1 MLYCQT
7 KEAGG
12 FTPPASFVFKFPTGR
27 PFSFFIVISSCAWP
41 LILVYFPIMSTKAPK
56 IKDIIKLIK
65 PQVRRLK
72 AYSIDETPCR
82 IKLDAMENPFSLPDD
97 ISREI
102 ADAVRA
108 SQINRYPDP
117 SAGKLKKSISELWG
131 MDPERM
137 ILGNGSDELIQAI
150 ILAFGGPVLIPAPT
164 FAMYEITAK
173 ALSQDV
179 ATMPLGQG
187 FSLDAD
193 KMLKEAKAIKA
204 KVIFLA
210 CPNNPTGNRFSDEA
224 VRKILDKADAAVVID
239 EAYFDFSRKSFL
251 PLLEDYPNM
260 LLLRTL
266 SKIGFAGLRV
276 GVLTASPKVIEEL
289 NKIRLPYNINSLSQA
304 AAVAALGH
312 RDVLDQQIS
321 LLISERERLYNA
333 LSQIKGITAYPS
345 ETNFIL
351 FRTATDATDI
361 YTRLKQAGILIKNL
375 NRPGPLKNCLRVT
388 VGTPEENNEFFAA
401 LKTILRAA

>member
-1 MLYCQT
+1 
-7 KEAGG
+7 
-12 FTPPASFVFKFPTGR
+12 
-27 PFSFFIVISSCAWP
+27 
-41 LILVYFPIMSTKAPK
+41 MSTKSFK
-56 IKDIIKLIK
+56 TKDITKLVK

-97 ISREI
+97 VKREI

-117 SAGKLKKSISELWG
+117 SAVKLKQTISELWG
-131 MDPERM
+131 IDPERM
-137 ILGNGSDELIQAI
+137 MLGNGSDELIQAI
-150 ILAFGGPVLIPAPT
+150 ILAFGGPVFIPVPT

-179 ATMPLGQG
+179 VAVPLGKD

-193 KMLKEAKAIKA
+193 NMLKKVKSAKAKI
-204 KVIFLA
+204 IFLA

-224 VRKILDKADAAVVID
+224 VRKILDKANAAVVID

-251 PLLEDYPNM
+251 PVLQDYPNM
-260 LLLRTL
+260 ILLRTL

-276 GVLTASPKVIEEL
+276 GVLAAAPKIIEEL

-304 AAVAALGH
+304 VAVTAIGR

-333 LSQIKGITAYPS
+333 LSRVKGLTAYPS

-351 FRTATDATDI
+351 FRTAADATDI
-361 YTRLKQAGILIKNL
+361 YNRLKQAGILIKNL
-375 NRPGPLKNCLRVT
+375 NKPGPLKNCLRVT
-388 VGTPEENNEFFAA
+388 VGTPDENSEFINNMKRM
-401 LKTILRAA
+401 LDTD

>member
-1 MLYCQT
+1 M
-7 KEAGG
+7 
-12 FTPPASFVFKFPTGR
+12 PAKS
-27 PFSFFIVISSCAWP
+27 
-41 LILVYFPIMSTKAPK
+41 PK
-56 IKDIIKLIK
+56 TKDITKLIK
-65 PQVRRLK
+65 SQVRRLK

-82 IKLDAMENPFSLPDD
+82 IKLDAMENPFCLPDGVK
-97 ISREI
+97 REI
-102 ADAVRA
+102 AETVRQA
-108 SQINRYPDP
+108 QINRYPDP
-117 SAGKLKKSISELWG
+117 SAGKLKRAISELWG

-137 ILGNGSDELIQAI
+137 MLGNGSDELIQAV

-179 ATMPLGQG
+179 VTVPLKKD

-193 KMLKEAKAIKA
+193 KFIKKAKQIKA

-224 VRKILDKADAAVVID
+224 MRKILDQTSAAVVID

-251 PLLEDYPNM
+251 PLLKDYPNM
-260 LLLRTL
+260 ILLRTL

-276 GVLTASPKVIEEL
+276 GVLTAAPKVIEEL
-289 NKIRLPYNINSLSQA
+289 NKIRLPYNINTLSQA
-304 AAVAALGH
+304 AALAALGH
-312 RDVLDQQIS
+312 RDVLNQQIS

-333 LSQIKGITAYPS
+333 LSQIEGITAYPS

-351 FRTATDATDI
+351 FRAATDATDI
-361 YTRLKQAGILIKNL
+361 YNKLKQAGILIKNL
-375 NRPGPLKNCLRVT
+375 NKPGPLKNCLRVT
-388 VGTPEENNEFFAA
+388 VGTPEENSEF
-401 LKTILRAA
+401 LNSMKEILDTA

>member
-1 MLYCQT
+1 MAT
-7 KEAGG
+7 K
-12 FTPPASFVFKFPTGR
+12 
-27 PFSFFIVISSCAWP
+27 
-41 LILVYFPIMSTKAPK
+41 STKT
-56 IKDIIKLIK
+56 KDITKLIK
-65 PQVRRLK
+65 PQVRQLK

-82 IKLDAMENPFSLPDD
+82 IKLDAMENPFSMPENV
-97 ISREI
+97 SREI
-102 ADAVRA
+102 AVTVRA
-108 SQINRYPDP
+108 AQINRYPDP
-117 SAGKLKKSISELWG
+117 SAGKLKQAISKLWG
-131 MDPERM
+131 MDSGRM
-137 ILGNGSDELIQAI
+137 ILGNGSDELIQTI
-150 ILAFGGPVLIPAPT
+150 ILAFGGPVLIPVPT

-179 ATMPLGQG
+179 VTVPLGKG

-193 KMLKEAKAIKA
+193 VLLKKAKTAKA

-210 CPNNPTGNRFSDEA
+210 CPNNPTGNRFSAEA
-224 VRKILDKADAAVVID
+224 VRIILDKANAAVVID

-251 PLLEDYPNM
+251 PLLGDYPNM
-260 LLLRTL
+260 VLLRTL

-321 LLISERERLYNA
+321 LLISERERLYNG
-333 LSQIKGITAYPS
+333 LSQMNGITVYPS

-351 FRTATDATDI
+351 LRTATDATDI
-361 YTRLKQAGILIKNL
+361 YNKLKQAGILIKNL
-375 NRPGPLKNCLRVT
+375 NKPGPLKNCLRVT
-388 VGTPEENNEFFAA
+388 VGTPEENEEFIKTLKSILAA
-401 LKTILRAA
+401 D